1 MVEKTLCIGAEQGLN
16 VDMAR
21 KMADLSEKYP
31 CTSVLR
37 YNDADVNMGSLLNIV
52 AMGIVHGDTVTVR
65 CSGQRE
71 QQALDAYVALLK

>member
-31 CTSVLR
+31 CTAV
-37 YNDADVNMGSLLNIV
+37 
-52 AMGIVHGDTVTVR
+52 
-65 CSGQRE
+65 
-71 QQALDAYVALLK
+71 

>member
-1 MVEKTLCIGAEQGLN
+1 MSIWPEKWRICQKNIH
-16 VDMAR
+16 
-21 KMADLSEKYP
+21 
-31 CTSVLR
+31 VLR